1 VERLTGSD
9 ATFLYMENP
18 VVHMHVTG
26 VILLDPSDAPD
37 GFTFERFRRHL
48 IGRLDR
54 IPVFRRRLVQVPF
67 GIDHPVWVEDPT
79 FDVDRH
85 LWSHRLP
92 SPGGPAEFAEFVGG
106 YASRP
111 LDRDR
116 PLWDMVIVE
125 GLADGRAALVS
136 KVHHVGVDGV
146 SGNELLAHL
155 VDMTAAIEVP
165 EVADEVPG
173 HRMPIEPVPGPI
185 EMVAGAVG
193 SRLADPMRRFRALG
207 RTVGSVV
214 TAAQQITAGEDGH
227 TMARPFDAPRALF
240 NRSITARRSVA
251 FASMPLDDLA
261 FVRSALGGTINDV
274 LLAACTRSLAGY
286 LAQRGEHF
294 DRPLV
299 ASVPVSVR
307 GRQVDGGSI
316 NQVSDMFVR
325 LPVHLSD
332 PVEQLRFVAADTQE
346 AKAMHGALGQNM
358 LGDVTEMT
366 PPALFKFASRLYS
379 SAGLAEW
386 LAPIHNLVVS
396 NVPGPPVPLY
406 VAGARVVGLFPFGP
420 LVEGSGL
427 NISVMSDMGSVDI
440 GVIACP
446 DVVPDVQDV
455 ADGVVEGLAALRG
468 AAERHLAE
476 QDTDGHTAAEV
487 GP

>member
-1 VERLTGSD
+1 MERLTGSD
-9 ATFLYMENP
+9 ATFLYMENS

-26 VILLDPSDAPD
+26 VILLDPSTAPD
-37 GFTFERFRRHL
+37 GFTFDRFRRHL

-54 IPVFRRRLVQVPF
+54 IPVFRRRIVQVPF
-67 GIDHPVWVEDPT
+67 GIDHPVWVEDPA
-79 FDVDRH
+79 FEIDRH

-92 SPGGPAEFAEFVGG
+92 APGGPAELAEFVGG

-116 PLWDMVIVE
+116 PLWDMVILE
-125 GLADGRAALVS
+125 GLAGGRAALVS

-155 VDMTAAIEVP
+155 VDMSATVEVP
-165 EVADEVPG
+165 DERDLARTHTAPV
-173 HRMPIEPVPGPI
+173 EPVPGPV
-185 EMVAGAVG
+185 EVLAEAVG
-193 SRLADPMRRFRALG
+193 SRVSDPMRQLHALG
-207 RTVGSVV
+207 RTVASFVS
-214 TAAQQITAGEDGH
+214 AAQQITGESGH
-227 TMARPFDAPRALF
+227 TMARPFDAPRTLF
-240 NRSITARRSVA
+240 NHSITGRRSVA
-251 FASMPLDDLA
+251 FASTPLEDLA
-261 FVRSALGGTINDV
+261 FVRAALGGTINDV
-274 LLAACTRSLAGY
+274 LLAACTRSLRSY

-299 ASVPVSVR
+299 VSVPVSVR
-307 GRQVDGGSI
+307 GREVDGGST

-332 PVEQLRFVAADTQE
+332 PVDQLRFVATDTAE

-358 LGDVTEMT
+358 LGDVTEVT

-379 SAGLAEW
+379 SAGLADR

-396 NVPGPPVPLY
+396 NVPGPPVPLF

-420 LVEGSGL
+420 LVEGAGL
-427 NISVMSDMGSVDI
+427 NISVMSDMGSLDV

-446 DVVPDVQDV
+446 DLVPDVQDV
-455 ADGVVEGLAALRG
+455 ADGVVDGVAALRR
-468 AAERHLAE
+468 AAEQVA
-476 QDTDGHTAAEV
+476 DGDRPATEV

>member
-1 VERLTGSD
+1 MERLTGSD

-26 VILLDPSDAPD
+26 VILLDPSTAPG

-54 IPVFRRRLVQVPF
+54 IPVFRRRLVEVPL
-67 GIDHPVWVEDPT
+67 GIDHPVWIEDPH

-92 SPGGPAEFAEFVGG
+92 APGGPEEFAEFVGG

-111 LDRDR
+111 LDRGR

-125 GLADGRAALVS
+125 GLAEGRAALVT

-146 SGNELLAHL
+146 TGNELLAEL
-155 VDMTAAIEVP
+155 VDLTPDVTDPEPDAGPTA
-165 EVADEVPG
+165 
-173 HRMPIEPVPGPI
+173 PIEDVPSPV
-185 EMVAGAVG
+185 EMVADAVV
-193 SRLADPMRRFRALG
+193 SRLSDPLRGAHALS
-207 RTVGSVV
+207 RTLTSVL
-214 TAAQQITAGEDGH
+214 TAARQITAGESGH
-227 TMARPFDAPRALF
+227 TMARPFDAPRTLF
-240 NRSITARRSVA
+240 NRSITSRRSVA
-251 FASMPLDDLA
+251 FATTPFEDLT
-261 FVRSALGGTINDV
+261 FVRASLGGTINDV
-274 LLAACTRSLAGY
+274 VLAACTRSLRGY

-299 ASVPVSVR
+299 VSVPVSVR
-307 GRQVDGGSI
+307 GREVDGSAT

-332 PVEQLRFVAADTQE
+332 PVEQLHFVSADTQE

-366 PPALFKFASRLYS
+366 PPWLFKLVGQIYS
-379 SAGLAEW
+379 TGGLAQRM
-386 LAPIHNLVVS
+386 APIHNLVVS
-396 NVPGPPVPLY
+396 NVPGPPFPLY
-406 VAGARVVGLFPFGP
+406 VAGATVVGLFPLGP

-427 NISVMSDMGSVDI
+427 NITVMSDMGTLDI
-440 GVIACP
+440 AVIACP
-446 DVVPDVQDV
+446 DVAPDVQDV
-455 ADGVVEGLAALRG
+455 ADGVVEGISALRR
-468 AAERHLAE
+468 AAERAGPE
-476 QDTDGHTAAEV
+476 PRSTSEV
-487 GP
+487 GT